1 MNDRVKKVFEYIE
14 EHQQEYIS
22 KFQEFVRQPSIAAN
36 GHGIPEMIQ
45 LVEDSLKS
53 LGAQPVLFEND
64 GNPII
69 YAEMKGENEHT
80 FGFYDH
86 YDVQPEGDHALWEDD
101 PYGAVI
107 RDGVMY
113 GRGCA
118 DNKNGLAA
126 KLCAVDAWQ
135 KVYKSLPCGVKFFVE
150 GEEEVG
156 SPHLE
161 SFAKEHPDLLTC
173 DGFNWETG
181 TKEVGGAPEIA
192 LGSKGML
199 YVEFHVKTADNDGH
213 SRFAPILE
221 NAAWRLLRALATIKD
236 ENDHILIEGFYDGVK
251 EPGEDVLANL
261 KNDNLKEEDVK
272 NLFGIDRFINGLT
285 GEEMLKKY
293 YFTPTANICGM
304 SSGYTEKGQKA
315 IVPCRA
321 DAKMD
326 FRLVPGQ
333 EPDRIFELLR
343 AHLDRHGF
351 SDVEVEKLSVMPA
364 YSTSQDSPFFGIV
377 KNVLTEMFEEPVVH
391 NMMTGTT
398 PMPVFCKEQ
407 NIPVATFGCSSET
420 SGIHAPNEHQHIQSW
435 VDEIK
440 VMAAVMGGLGDLQ

>member
-1 MNDRVKKVFEYIE
+1 MNKRTEKVFEYIE
-14 EHQQEYIS
+14 EHKEEYIR
-22 KFQEFVRQPSIAAN
+22 KFQKFVQQPSVAAS
-36 GHGIPEMIQ
+36 GYGIPEMIN
-45 LVEDSLKS
+45 LVMTSLEEI
-53 LGAQPVLFEND
+53 GAEPVKFEND

-69 YAEMKGENEHT
+69 YAELKGDNEHT
-80 FGFYDH
+80 IGFYGH
-86 YDVQPEGDHALWEDD
+86 YDVQPEGDHALWDDD
-101 PYGAVI
+101 PYSAVI

-118 DNKNGLAA
+118 DNKNGLVA
-126 KLCAVDAWQ
+126 KLCAVDAWRN
-135 KVYKSLPCGVKFFVE
+135 VYGSLPCGVKFFIE

-156 SPHLE
+156 SPHLA
-161 SFAKEHPDLLTC
+161 SFAEEHAELLKC

-181 TKEVGGAPEIA
+181 SKEVGKVPEIA

-199 YVEFHVKTADNDGH
+199 YVEYHVRTAKTDGH
-213 SRFAPILE
+213 SRFAPIVE
-221 NAAWRLLRALATIKD
+221 NAAWRLMQALSTLKD
-236 ENDHILIEGFYDGVK
+236 ENDRILIEGFYDGIN
-251 EPGEDVLANL
+251 EPSKDVLANL
-261 KNDNLKEEDVK
+261 KNDNVSEEDLK
-272 NLFGIDRFINGLT
+272 NMFGVDSFINHLT

-304 SSGYTEKGQKA
+304 SSGYTEEGQKA

-333 EPDRIFELLR
+333 DADRIFELLR
-343 AHLDRHGF
+343 AHLDKHGF
-351 SDVEVEKLSVMPA
+351 EDVEIEKLSTMPA
-364 YSTSQDSPFFGIV
+364 YSTSQNSPFFKIV
-377 KNVLTEMFEEPVVH
+377 KAVLTEMYEEPVVH

-420 SGIHAPNEHQHIQSW
+420 ANIHAPNEHQHVQSW

-440 VMAAVMGGLGDLQ
+440 IMSAVMGGLGEL